1 MANIAHKPTD
11 NTKSEVSALAS
22 FGIPQDEIA
31 AYLGISK
38 PTLAKH
44 YEEELKLSSIKA
56 NANVG
61 KFLYNMASGNAMS
74 EGASFGE
81 CSRAAM
87 FWAKTRMGWR
97 ETTHID
103 HSNTDGTLSPVRIE
117 IVAPD
122 ANSAD

>member
-1 MANIAHKPTD
+1 MPNIAHKPTEK
-11 NTKSEVSALAS
+11 TKSEVAALVS

-56 NANVG
+56 HANVG
-61 KFLYNMASGNAMS
+61 RFLYNLASGIALKQ
-74 EGASFGE
+74 GATYSD

-103 HSNTDGTLSPVRIE
+103 HSNTDGTLNPLRIE

-122 ANSAD
+122 DNSTD